1 MSAALQLLNNTA
13 DAKRQS
19 VKDYLCAWAGQN
31 TQRLRVAVLVEAVL
45 DGAKTLA
52 AILAAGAIAGDPG
65 ELVGSN
71 TDGDM
76 QKAIDV
82 ASHELFLDLLKAAG
96 AAQVLSEEAEQP
108 SCFEDHG
115 LGVAIDP
122 LDGSGNVGT
131 GAPVGTLFSIIPF
144 HKGEDPFLKC
154 GREQVAAGYVSFGN
168 SVDLGFTVG
177 DGLVLATLSDE
188 TGEFVV
194 VRDRAKIER
203 ETSSLAYN
211 ASVYRH
217 LRPAVRSYV
226 DDCLSGKEG
235 TRQRDFNM
243 RWIGAAVGD
252 LHRIIL
258 KGGLFFYVGDNRP
271 GYENG
276 RLRHV
281 YEANPVAFLMLA
293 ADGKATDGTI
303 DILDKLPTSH
313 HGRTPLIFGSAAEV
327 DVLSLYYSNPLYA

>member
-1 MSAALQLLNNTA
+1 MSGPLQLLDKTPEANC
-13 DAKRQS
+13 QS
-19 VKDYLCAWAGQN
+19 VGDYLAAWAGQN
-31 TQRLRVAVLVEAVL
+31 TARLRVAALVEAVL
-45 DGAKTLA
+45 DGAKTFSA
-52 AILAAGAIAGDPG
+52 TIAAGAIAGDPG
-65 ELVGSN
+65 ELIGYN

-82 ASHELFLDLLKAAG
+82 ASHELFLNLLKASG
-96 AAQVLSEEAEQP
+96 AAQVLSEEAQQP
-108 SCFEDHG
+108 SFFEDHG

-122 LDGSGNVGT
+122 LDGSGNVAT

-144 HKGEDPFLKC
+144 QKGEDPFLKC

-168 SVDLGFTVG
+168 SVDLGFSVG
-177 DGLVLATLSDE
+177 DGLILATLSDE

-194 VRDRAKIER
+194 VRKRVTIER

-217 LRPAVRSYV
+217 MRPAIRSYV

-258 KGGLFFYVGDNRP
+258 KGGLFFYAGDDRP

-281 YEANPVAFLMLA
+281 YEANPVAFLMQA

-303 DILDKLPTSH
+303 DILDKPPASH

-327 DVLSLYYSNPLYA
+327 DVLSQYCSNPLYA